1 MERIF
6 LALVVL
12 VLAVTACTE
21 PTGTGFISDDKNP
34 WLKKAEAE
42 KLRRNYAEAAEC
54 YEQALKLNPDSAAIH
69 WAVAIL
75 DEQQLKDLAG
85 AIYHYQRFVKL
96 NVDPERGKMANVF
109 IERAKRNLIAS
120 MPNSPLENAS
130 EMNDL
135 LQKNRALQDELDK
148 LRQQLT
154 EIQMRLANQPQVIA
168 AAPPPPPLEPS
179 VSAVAS
185 NTVAVASAPPASSN
199 TTTVAPP
206 APATVTPPATPVQPA
221 VQTQPA
227 TTASQPPAINPKK
240 TTSYKVKA
248 GDTLASI
255 ALKYYGDRNLW
266 TQIYRANRSAIPDKD
281 RLMPGTVLTIPAKR
295 SR

>member
-1 MERIF
+1 MERIV
-6 LALVVL
+6 LTLVVL
-12 VLAVTACTE
+12 ALAVTACTE
-21 PTGTGFISDDKNP
+21 PATTGFISDDKNP

-42 KLRRNYAEAAEC
+42 KQQRNYAQAVEC

-75 DEQQLKDLAG
+75 DEQQLKDLAS

-96 NVDPERGKMANVF
+96 NTDPERVKMANVF
-109 IERAKRNLIAS
+109 IERAKRSLIAS

-135 LQKNRALQDELDK
+135 LQKNRALQDEVDK

-154 EIQMRLANQPQVIA
+154 EAQMRLANQPQTAA
-168 AAPPPPPLEPS
+168 AAPPPPPLEPN
-179 VSAVAS
+179 VAPAVS
-185 NTVAVASAPPASSN
+185 NTIAMATP
-199 TTTVAPP
+199 PP
-206 APATVTPPATPVQPA
+206 APANTTAVATHKPAPPAQTPSAAPQTPA
-221 VQTQPA
+221 V
-227 TTASQPPAINPKK
+227 NPRK
-240 TTSYKVKA
+240 TTTYKVKH

-255 ALKYYGDRNLW
+255 ALKYYGDRNAWGVL
-266 TQIYRANRSAIPDKD
+266 YRANRSAIPDKD
-281 RLMPGTVLTIPAKR
+281 RLMAGTVLTIPPKR

>member
-1 MERIF
+1 MERII
-6 LALVVL
+6 LMLVVL
-12 VLAVTACTE
+12 ALAVTACTE
-21 PTGTGFISDDKNP
+21 PTGTGFIGDDKNP

-42 KLRRNYAEAAEC
+42 KQRRNYVEAAEC

-96 NVDPERGKMANVF
+96 NADPERGKMANVF

-135 LQKNRALQDELDK
+135 LQKNRALQDEVDK

-154 EIQMRLANQPQVIA
+154 EIQMRLANQPQTAA
-168 AAPPPPPLEPS
+168 AAPPPPPLEPN
-179 VSAVAS
+179 VPAVAS
-185 NTVAVASAPPASSN
+185 NSVAVASAPPVPNN
-199 TTTVAPP
+199 TATVAPP
-206 APATVTPPATPVQPA
+206 APATAAQPVAPAQPA
-221 VQTQPA
+221 AHAQPA
-227 TTASQPPAINPKK
+227 TTASQSPPINPKK

-248 GDTLASI
+248 GDTLANI
-255 ALKYYGDRNLW
+255 ALRYYGDRNLW

-281 RLMPGTVLTIPAKR
+281 RLMPGTVLTIPVKR

>member
-1 MERIF
+1 M
-6 LALVVL
+6 LAALA
-12 VLAVTACTE
+12 LAVTACTE
-21 PTGTGFISDDKNP
+21 PATTGFISDDKNP

-42 KLRRNYAEAAEC
+42 KQRRNYTEAAEC

-96 NVDPERGKMANVF
+96 NTEPERAKTANVF
-109 IERAKRNLIAS
+109 IERAKRSLIAS
-120 MPNSPLENAS
+120 MPNSPMENAS

-135 LQKNRALQDELDK
+135 LQKNRALQDEVDK

-154 EIQMRLANQPQVIA
+154 EAQMKLANQPQTAA
-168 AAPPPPPLEPS
+168 AAPPLPPLEPN
-179 VSAVAS
+179 VAPAAS
-185 NTVAVASAPPASSN
+185 NAVAVADAPPAGPA
-199 TTTVAPP
+199 TQTPP
-206 APATVTPPATPVQPA
+206 SAASHTAAVTPPKPALSTPTAPATSQTPA
-221 VQTQPA
+221 V
-227 TTASQPPAINPKK
+227 NPKK
-240 TTSYKVKA
+240 TMTYKVKH

-255 ALKYYGDRNLW
+255 ALKYYGDRGAW
-266 TQIYRANRSAIPDKD
+266 GAIYRANRSAIPDKD
-281 RLMPGTVLTIPAKR
+281 RLMAGTVLTIPPKR

>member
-1 MERIF
+1 MERIILMLVG
-6 LALVVL
+6 LA
-12 VLAVTACTE
+12 LAVTACTE
-21 PTGTGFISDDKNP
+21 PTGTGFIGDDKNP

-42 KLRRNYAEAAEC
+42 KQRRNYVEAAEC

-96 NVDPERGKMANVF
+96 NADPERGKMANVF

-135 LQKNRALQDELDK
+135 LQKNRALQDEVDK

-154 EIQMRLANQPQVIA
+154 EIQMRLANQPQTAA

-179 VSAVAS
+179 VSAAAS
-185 NTVAVASAPPASSN
+185 NSVAVASAPAAPSHTA
-199 TTTVAPP
+199 TVAPV
-206 APATVTPPATPVQPA
+206 APATAVQPVAQTPPAAA
-221 VQTQPA
+221 VPQV
-227 TTASQPPAINPKK
+227 PPINPKK

-248 GDTLASI
+248 GDTLANI
-255 ALKYYGDRNLW
+255 ALRYYGDRNLW

>member
-1 MERIF
+1 MERIV

-21 PTGTGFISDDKNP
+21 PATTGFINDDKNP
-34 WLKKAEAE
+34 WLRKAEAE
-42 KLRRNYAEAAEC
+42 KQRRNYSEAAEC

-96 NVDPERGKMANVF
+96 NTDPERAKTANVF

-120 MPNSPLENAS
+120 MPNSPMENAS

-135 LQKNRALQDELDK
+135 LQKNRALQDEVDK

-154 EIQMRLANQPQVIA
+154 EAQMRLANQPQA
-168 AAPPPPPLEPS
+168 AAVAPPPPPLEPN
-179 VSAVAS
+179 VAVIAS
-185 NTVAVASAPPASSN
+185 NTVAVAPARPVAPTPQPAPTSPSPNNQTAVASIN
-199 TTTVAPP
+199 TTPP
-206 APATVTPPATPVQPA
+206 APAPP
-221 VQTQPA
+221 
-227 TTASQPPAINPKK
+227 TAPQPPPINPKK
-240 TTSYKVKA
+240 TTTYKVKQ
-248 GDTLASI
+248 GDTLANI
-255 ALKYYGDRNLW
+255 ALRYYGDRNAW
-266 TQIYRANRSAIPDKD
+266 SVIYRANHSAIPDKD
-281 RLMPGTVLTIPAKR
+281 RLMAGTVLTIPAKR